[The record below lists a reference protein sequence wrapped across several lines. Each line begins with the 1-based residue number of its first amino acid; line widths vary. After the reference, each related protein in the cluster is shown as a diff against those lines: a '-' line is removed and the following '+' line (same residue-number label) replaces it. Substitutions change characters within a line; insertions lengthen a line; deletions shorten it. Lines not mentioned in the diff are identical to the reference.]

1 MYMYTER
8 AKYLVYLDGDEY
20 WLRIRQL
27 ESGIYINLEV
37 YKFLELLRNGGKI
50 ELNEK
55 KTKAKT
61 LVFDQSSGH
70 LRSDDHYIDIFATTV
85 NENRQKLLRTIQ
97 ATVDN
102 TTTMTRT
109 ELRVEAEIMRKY
121 GFSY

>member
-8 AKYLVYLDGDEY
+8 AKYLVYLDGDEH
-20 WLRIRQL
+20 WLRIRQRA
-27 ESGIYINLEV
+27 SGVLINLEV

-61 LVFDQSSGH
+61 LAFYQSSGY